1 MNNPPP
7 ALTLAMDEA
16 TFQVFYEQTV
26 RGVWRYV
33 FVTCRNEAIT
43 DDVIQDSYIKFL
55 RYVDF
60 RRSFQEQRAYLYRIA
75 GTMLISYMRG
85 EYAGRAGVGEDG
97 EWPDRPASDPNL
109 ALDVQTALADV
120 EPRQR
125 KLLWLAHVEGFSHNE
140 IADILGV
147 AEQSIKVMLHRARI
161 KLKSLLEKRGLN
173 QEVTS

>member
-7 ALTLAMDEA
+7 APALAMDEA

-55 RYVDF
+55 RYVDSN
-60 RRSFQEQRAYLYRIA
+60 RSFQEQRAYLYRIA
-75 GTMLISYMRG
+75 GTVLISYMRG
-85 EYAGRAGVGEDG
+85 ECAGRERVGEDG
-97 EWPDRPASDPNL
+97 EWPVRPVSDPNL
-109 ALDVQTALADV
+109 AMDVQTALADV
-120 EPRQR
+120 EPRER

-147 AEQSIKVMLHRARI
+147 AEHSIKVMLYRART
-161 KLKSLLEKRGLN
+161 KLKSLLKKRGLN
-173 QEVTS
+173 REVRL